1 MPEKMESQNGSF
13 GSAITSRLSLATKLY
28 SIFGLFALLTA
39 ATTVLSGYNTRRN
52 AELTEAIET
61 ANRAALNVERVNSLV
76 YAIVMES
83 RGVYIS
89 TEPAVVKKYGD
100 GLLKFND
107 QILAVVKNWEAIVQ
121 ADDAEQFAVFKKRI
135 EQFVDFRKELV
146 RRGIEIGAAAGREWG
161 DNDANRAV
169 RIALNK
175 DLEALSKVYVERGKQ
190 ISRQDDVNRTMA
202 VLLTGLGGLALVLV
216 GIGVMII
223 ARSVARPLSV
233 ITATIKRVAEGA
245 EGVEVPHTNRGDEIG
260 ALARAIQI
268 FKEAMD
274 RNRNLNSQV
283 VTDSR
288 AREERAKHI
297 EASVEQFRGAIGG
310 VLRTVTDNASAM
322 RDTAQSITRVTS
334 DANGR
339 AVAAAGA
346 TEQASSNVNA
356 VASAAE
362 ELSASVEEIGRQV
375 RQSTGMVEQAGL
387 RTEKSITE
395 IESLAAATQ
404 RIDGVLTLI
413 QAIAEQT
420 NLLALNATIEA
431 ARAGEA
437 GRGFAVVAHEVKAL
451 AGQTAK
457 ATAEIGQ
464 NVGMIQTSTR
474 NAVDA
479 VREIGN
485 AVRDINEVTS
495 NIAGAVGQQ
504 DAATREISAN
514 AQLAAHGN
522 VTLVANISSLSD
534 AIGET
539 DKTATSVLSASTEL
553 TSTAETLSREVDKF
567 FSNLRA
573 DPVDRHRDDAPRT
586 GTAAR

>member
-1 MPEKMESQNGSF
+1 MKSQRRPSTGSI
-13 GSAITSRLSLATKLY
+13 ASRLSLATRLY
-28 SIFGLFALLTA
+28 SIFALFALLTA
-39 ATTVLSGYNTRRN
+39 AIAVLSNYNSSRST
-52 AELTEAIET
+52 EITEAIER
-61 ANRAALNVERVNSLV
+61 ANLAALNVERVNSLV
-76 YAIVMES
+76 YAVVMES
-83 RGVYIS
+83 RGVYMS
-89 TEPAVVKKYGD
+89 TEPAVVKKFGD

-107 QILAVVKNWEAIVQ
+107 QILAVVTHWESIVQ
-121 ADDAEQFAVFKKRI
+121 ADDAEQFATFKKRI

-146 RRGIEIGAAAGREWG
+146 RRANEISPAAGREWG

-169 RIALNK
+169 RSALNK
-175 DLEALSKVYVERGKQ
+175 DLEALSKVYRERGKRIAEQ
-190 ISRQDDVNRTMA
+190 TELNRELSL
-202 VLLTGLGGLALVLV
+202 VLTSLGGLALVLV
-216 GIGVMII
+216 ILGVVII
-223 ARSVARPLSV
+223 FRSIARPLSI
-233 ITATIKRVAEGA
+233 ITSTIKQVAEGA
-245 EGVEVPHTNRGDEIG
+245 ENVEVPHTDRADEIG

-274 RNRNLNSQV
+274 HNRNLNSRV
-283 VTDSR
+283 SSDSK
-288 AREERAKHI
+288 AREERTRHI
-297 EASVEQFRGAIGG
+297 ETSVEEFRVAIGA
-310 VLRTVTDNASAM
+310 VLRAVTDNASNM
-322 RDTAQSITRVTS
+322 RNTAQSITRVTA
-334 DANGR
+334 DAQGR

-346 TEQASSNVNA
+346 TEQASSNVST

-362 ELSASVEEIGRQV
+362 ELSASVQEIGRQV
-375 RQSTGMVEQAGL
+375 RQSASAVEQTGQ
-387 RTEKSITE
+387 RTEKSISE

-457 ATAEIGQ
+457 ATAEIAQ
-464 NVGMIQTSTR
+464 NVSLIQASTR

-479 VREIGN
+479 VREIGG
-485 AVRDINEVTS
+485 AVRDINDVTS

-514 AQLAAHGN
+514 AQSAAQGN
-522 VTLVANISSLSD
+522 ATLVENITSLRD

-539 DKTATSVLSASTEL
+539 NTAASSVLSASSEL
-553 TSTAETLSREVDKF
+553 TATAETLSREVDKF
-567 FSNLRA
+567 FHNLRA
-573 DPVDRHRDDAPRT
+573 GAGERLAS
-586 GTAAR
+586 